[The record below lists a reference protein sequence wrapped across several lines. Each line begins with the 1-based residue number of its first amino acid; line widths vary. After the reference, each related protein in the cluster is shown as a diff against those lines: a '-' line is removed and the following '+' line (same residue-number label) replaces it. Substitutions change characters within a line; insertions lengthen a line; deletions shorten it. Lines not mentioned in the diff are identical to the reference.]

1 WHEWRCGIFRVML
14 IATDN
19 ISKSYTVGG
28 SSIDVLNDISLTI
41 DKGEF
46 VAIMGQSGS
55 GKSTLM
61 YILGLLISPTSG
73 TYLLNGDDVSTLPGD
88 TRAHLRNGK
97 IGFVFQSFHLLP
109 GVSVIDNVKL
119 PLLYSKQNGPSEQA
133 YAKELLEKV
142 GLSDR
147 LHHKP
152 NQLSGGQQQRV
163 AIARALINKPD
174 VLFADEPTGN
184 LDSKTGAEIM
194 DIFDTL
200 NKEGKTIIMVTHEKS
215 IARHAKRIIHIQ
227 DGRVV

>member
-1 WHEWRCGIFRVML
+1 ML
-14 IATDN
+14 ITTDN

>member
-1 WHEWRCGIFRVML
+1 ML

-73 TYLLNGDDVSTLPGD
+73 TYLLSGDDVSTLSGD

-215 IARHAKRIIHIQ
+215 IARQAKRIIHIQ

>member
-1 WHEWRCGIFRVML
+1 ML